1 MALKPVLHVTFPPP
15 RPASREA
22 AAANLVRRL
31 FDLMDRGE
39 LRTLS
44 LLREGAPAA
53 PSDLPWGPIT
63 PEEARPYRGPRPP
76 LMPRMPFRWSRRY
89 APNAWG
95 PGMVVTYPEWF
106 AYREQDAE
114 AFRAVAQLFAIYHRD
129 PRTRHRRGKAGASL
143 GTAMRPLKADGPHD
157 LDPGIGGRLLG
168 GLIRRQQLPL
178 RELRQVCVT
187 LRAHELPPPN
197 WPRLALDLGDW
208 GTRLP
213 RKHGPG
219 GPYGPRTVAELWVQD
234 FYRAGRD
241 FA

>member
-39 LRTLS
+39 LRTLA

-53 PSDLPWGPIT
+53 PSDLPWGPVT

-76 LMPRMPFRWSRRY
+76 LMPRMPFRWSRRS

-95 PGMVVTYPEWF
+95 PGMVVKYPEWF

-129 PRTRHRRGKAGASL
+129 LKSRHHRGKAGASM
-143 GTAMRPLKADGPHD
+143 GTAMRPLNADGTHAVRATD
-157 LDPGIGGRLLG
+157 REPGTGGRLLG
-168 GLIRRQQLPL
+168 GLVRRQQLPL
-178 RELRQVCVT
+178 RELKQVCVT
-187 LRAHELPPPN
+187 LREHRLPPPN
-197 WPRLALDLGDW
+197 WQRLALDLGDW

-213 RKHGPG
+213 REHRLG
-219 GPYGPRTVAELWVQD
+219 GPRTIAEQWV
-234 FYRAGRD
+234 RD
-241 FA
+241 FHA